1 MKFGFPVWYGDRPLK
16 PMIEKIHRLGFD
28 YIEFDLNSPWPE
40 SLAKEEMKILENL
53 KDYYGLEIAFH
64 GPLFGVDI
72 SHLIDRIS
80 EASLA
85 VILDAIKFSEKFKP
99 LYFNFHVSS
108 YSNPHV
114 LEFNDVR
121 DIAYE
126 KAGRNIGKI
135 IEKSKIP
142 LTLENNGTNPVFK
155 TLEEFNTLKD
165 YRLNFCLDVGH
176 ATKCKFHLGK
186 SGVHV
191 PWELKDWLDSFKDK
205 ILTAHLHDCLIKN
218 NQIYDHVPIGSGI
231 IDFNEVFDALKQTKC
246 KHVLVEIFHP
256 AEGILTEKQIKEN
269 LEFCR
274 SGLC

>member
-16 PMIEKIHRLGFD
+16 PMIEKIHRLDFD

-40 SLAKEEMKILENL
+40 SLTKEEMRILEKL
-53 KDYYGLEIAFH
+53 KDEYGLEIAFH

-80 EASLA
+80 DASLS
-85 VILDAIKFSEKFKP
+85 VILDAMKFSERLKP
-99 LYFNFHVSS
+99 LYFNFHISS

-121 DIAYE
+121 NIVYE
-126 KAGRNIGKI
+126 KAGKNIGKI
-135 IEKSKIP
+135 VEKSKIP
-142 LTLENNGTNPVFK
+142 LTLENNGTNPIFK
-155 TLEEFNTLKD
+155 TLEEFNALKNSKI
-165 YRLNFCLDVGH
+165 NFCLDVGH

-191 PWELKDWLDSFKDK
+191 PWELKDWINSFKDK

-231 IDFNEVFDALKQTKC
+231 IDFNEVFHALKNTKC
-246 KHVLVEIFHP
+246 KYVLVEIFHP
-256 AEGILTEKQIKEN
+256 AEGKLTENKIKEN

-274 SGLC
+274 NNL